1 MKKKVLSAL
10 LTTTLILSLLTG
22 CGSDGGQEGTSS
34 GDSGSVSG
42 STEQSSQQE
51 SSAEASAESTGTEG
65 SGTEASLRPET
76 RDKITV
82 VLFGEESP
90 RMQELMENEFQQ
102 MFIDEINTEVELMY
116 LPWTE
121 NGAGGK
127 VDLMIA
133 SGQEFDACIVDPKW
147 AASSY
152 SKGYLQDLSG
162 IIDKYLPDWHEN
174 VDPTAFD
181 AYRFDGG
188 VYAIPIGNKPT
199 GGVFNTVCVRQDIM
213 DALGIKNISTL
224 EELTEYVKKAKEEY
238 GLYATYELASAE
250 YIVRGTGDRN
260 ITPLCKGM
268 TDVWVDQDTNELI
281 NFVETPEFEAA
292 VKLYNDWYAQDLIPK
307 DILTNTVTLPFQAN
321 MTSIMRGTCG
331 TTLIE
336 NEPGLK
342 TVVPEGKTAEY
353 YISPEKPIYKMTY
366 ENTAFQVPVT
376 SQKADRVALF
386 VNLLQKNTEMAN
398 LFAYGVEGTDYEL
411 VDGKVSKISTEELF
425 YEWMIYNVK
434 ISSPTTAYT
443 DEFMEVYKDWDNKAL
458 PSVSFGFSVDY
469 SNIMTEKAQID
480 NVWTELATPMLAGL
494 KDYDSN
500 IEELKAELKKA
511 GWDTYIAE
519 IQRQFDEFLANK

>member
-1 MKKKVLSAL
+1 MKKKVISMLLAAAL
-10 LTTTLILSLLTG
+10 TVTALAG
-22 CGSDGGQEGTSS
+22 CGDASKEQTGASQAAAEAVETKAAETAAAAQET
-34 GDSGSVSG
+34 SGS
-42 STEQSSQQE
+42 QE
-51 SSAEASAESTGTEG
+51 TVTPE
-65 SGTEASLRPET
+65 SLRPET
-76 RDKITV
+76 LDTIKV

-90 RMQELMENEFQQ
+90 RMQELMENEFKQV
-102 MFIDEINTEVELMY
+102 FIDEINTEVELMY

-133 SGQEFDACIVDPKW
+133 SGQEFDACIVDPTW

-162 IIDKYLPDWHEN
+162 VIDKYLPDWHEN
-174 VDPTAFD
+174 MDATAFD

-199 GGVFNTVCVRQDIM
+199 AGVFNTICVRQDIM
-213 DALGIKNISTL
+213 DEIGMTDISTL
-224 EELTEYVKKAKEEY
+224 EDVTEYATKAKEEY
-238 GLYATYELASAE
+238 GLYATYELSGNAPYLIRGAS
-250 YIVRGTGDRN
+250 DRN
-260 ITPLCKGM
+260 LLTEFATGL
-268 TDVWVDQDTNELI
+268 WVDQDTHELI
-281 NFVETPEFEAA
+281 NVVDAPEFETV
-292 VKLYNDWYAQDLIPK
+292 VKLFNDWYKAGLIPK

-321 MTSIMRGTCG
+321 MCSFMRGTCG

-342 TVVPEGKTAEY
+342 SVVPEGKTAEY
-353 YISPEKPIYKMTY
+353 YLSPEKPIYKATY

-376 SQKADRVALF
+376 STKADRVALF
-386 VNLLQKNTEMAN
+386 VNLLQKNTELAN

-411 VDGKVSKISTEELF
+411 IDGKVSKINTEELF

-443 DEFMEVYKDWDNKAL
+443 DEFMEVYKDWDKDAK
-458 PSVSFGFSVDY
+458 PSVAFGFSIDY
-469 SNIMTEKAQID
+469 NPIKTEKAQID
-480 NVWTELATPMLAGL
+480 NIWTELANPMMAGL

-500 IEELKAELKKA
+500 IEELRAQLKAA
-511 GWDTYIAE
+511 GWDTYVAE
-519 IQRQFDEFLANK
+519 IQRQFDEFLAKK